1 MGDRARG
8 GLEEVTDGSQ
18 VLAGSCSGYAAMQED
33 SRTAV
38 ERKAVRQVPKSS
50 MSRGG
55 QEASISRGKRQLES
69 MGTGSRGRQGSG
81 NEPGP
86 GPELHLQSS
95 GRTLRSFSSSACA
108 PPPELSGKANCHI
121 GESPE
126 QNTHCFLIS

>member
-55 QEASISRGKRQLES
+55 QEASIVTRKKGSLSLWEQAPEDARGVAMNL
-69 MGTGSRGRQGSG
+69 G
-81 NEPGP
+81 
-86 GPELHLQSS
+86 LVQSCTCS
-95 GRTLRSFSSSACA
+95 PAAGLCEAFPVRPAPHPLSSLGKQTAT
-108 PPPELSGKANCHI
+108 SGKAL
-121 GESPE
+121 SRTP
-126 QNTHCFLIS
+126 TAF